1 MAIITFI
8 IQFIGRIQ
16 SLVGAIGK
24 KGNYALHQNQFTV
37 AKRVVED
44 VPSALSSLLTID
56 NKAVAVDHT
65 AFGWAQKKFQESRMV
80 VMLKEIKMCKS
91 VRLEAFIL
99 PKWHLVTHFLFPGT
113 SFRSYQS
120 SSTGALWLSSMLRA
134 KWDSLPA
141 SSVQ

>member
-1 MAIITFI
+1 MAIITSI
-8 IQFIGRIQ
+8 IQFIGRIL

-24 KGNYALHQNQFTV
+24 KGYFVLRQYQLTV
-37 AKRVVED
+37 TKRVVD
-44 VPSALSSLLTID
+44 VFLFASSALLSHD
-56 NKAVAVDHT
+56 NKAVAVDYT

-120 SSTGALWLSSMLRA
+120 SSTGAFWLSSMLRA